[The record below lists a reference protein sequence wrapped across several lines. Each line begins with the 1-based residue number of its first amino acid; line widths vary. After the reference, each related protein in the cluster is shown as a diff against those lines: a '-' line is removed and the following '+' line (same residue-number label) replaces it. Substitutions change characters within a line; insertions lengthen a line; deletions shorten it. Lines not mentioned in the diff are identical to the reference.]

1 MLLVAGFV
9 VAILAPLVAIAAIS
23 VSRYAPLPTRRL
35 LWTVILCALTTVVTV
50 FASAI
55 VVNLMTAP
63 GTTDGLAARA
73 GSTWRVL
80 PVLALLE
87 ELSRFVVLAGYALG
101 ARFTRTG
108 RDGIMLGLAAGLTFA
123 LLENILTSMGPGAG
137 SSASGWI
144 RFAMATPLHALLGAL
159 MGYLIVRARAQ
170 PAERFW
176 RLLEAILLP
185 TAIHICYDAP
195 VILAV
200 AHWSEE
206 MTLEIAGL
214 AVTLSAGVELALA
227 WAVWRLFSAP
237 ATQPPPS
244 RIPPAT

>member
-23 VSRYAPLPTRRL
+23 VGRHAPQPPKRL
-35 LWTVILCALTTVVTV
+35 RWTVILCAVTTVVTV

-55 VVNLMTAP
+55 VVNLVTAP
-63 GTTDGLAARA
+63 DTSDGIAARA

-87 ELSRFVVLAGYALG
+87 ELSRYVVLAGYALG
-101 ARFTRTG
+101 ARFTRSG
-108 RDGIMLGLAAGLTFA
+108 REGIVLGLTAGLTFA
-123 LLENILTSMGPGAG
+123 LLENVLTSMGPGAG

-144 RFAMATPLHALLGAL
+144 RFMMATPLHALLGGL
-159 MGYLIVRARAQ
+159 MGYLIVRAREQ
-170 PAERFW
+170 PTGLGLRHI
-176 RLLEAILLP
+176 EAILLP
-185 TAIHICYDAP
+185 TAIHVCYDAP

-200 AHWSEE
+200 AYWSEE

-214 AVTLSAGVELALA
+214 AITLSAGVELALA
-227 WAVWRLFSAP
+227 WCVWRLFSAS
-237 ATQPPPS
+237 ATQRP
-244 RIPPAT
+244 